1 MAMSNVN
8 ADVLSELSK
17 SVAAELITAGMIS
30 QPRQKRKR
38 VDWERLLVYEYV
50 QTYYLDV
57 PHWFREEVGP
67 LPQGENPMLYAKTRR
82 WADAIVHLPDK
93 TLLIEGK
100 MKAEPS
106 VIGQLLNYR
115 NLLPQTPLFYKYRE
129 IPIEMQLVCAKIDTD
144 TEALVKQAGIDVVM
158 FKPSNYDTWVDV
170 ITKRKGARDS

>member
-8 ADVLSELSK
+8 ADVMSELSK
-17 SVAAELITAGMIS
+17 SVVAELMAAGMIA
-30 QPRQKRKR
+30 QPKQKRKR

-50 QTYYLDV
+50 QTNYLDV

-67 LPQGENPMLYAKTRR
+67 LPPGSNPMLYAKTRR

-129 IPIEMQLVCAKIDTD
+129 IPIEMQLVCAKIDKD
-144 TEALVKQAGIDVVM
+144 TEELVKQAGIEVIM
-158 FKPSNYDTWVDV
+158 FKPSNYDQWIDV
-170 ITKRKGARDS
+170 ITKRKGAQDR

>member
-1 MAMSNVN
+1 MANSNVN

-17 SVAAELITAGMIS
+17 SVVAELITAGMIN
-30 QPRQKRKR
+30 QPKQKRKR

-67 LPQGENPMLYAKTRR
+67 LPPGTNPMLYAKTRR

-93 TLLIEGK
+93 TILIEGK

-129 IPIEMQLVCAKIDTD
+129 IPIEMLLVCASINKD
-144 TEALVKQAGIDVVM
+144 TEELVKEAGIEVAM
-158 FKPSNYDTWVDV
+158 FKPSNYDTWVEV
-170 ITKRKGARDS
+170 ITKRRGANGS